1 MAHHTLSYRGKV
13 EIPKHDELTCR
24 LGSVHDRGRGYSYR
38 LINSAEC
45 VHLYPSLNGTRPVYG
60 RPSPSYRR
68 TLGSYGP
75 ILHPALK
82 AVPPRKG
89 RHRNCEM
96 LPCGH
101 TGVALR
107 GWSHL
112 HRSPTDTPLS
122 ILRRYGSALA
132 ELNTALSPISAGWCA
147 RCPIDKLIHS
157 VSDRGELI
165 SSKRK

>member
-1 MAHHTLSYRGKV
+1 MTEDVAIAIDRTNPQSVYTCTHPGMAPGQCTAHRAHPTG
-13 EIPKHDELTCR
+13 
-24 LGSVHDRGRGYSYR
+24 
-38 LINSAEC
+38 
-45 VHLYPSLNGTRPVYG
+45 
-60 RPSPSYRR
+60 R

-82 AVPPRKG
+82 TVPPQKG
-89 RHRNCEM
+89 WYRNCEM

-112 HRSPTDTPLS
+112 HLSPTDTLLS
-122 ILRRYGSALA
+122 ILSRYGSALA
-132 ELNTALSPISAGWCA
+132 ELNSALNPRSAGWCV
-147 RCPIDKLIHS
+147 RSPIDKLIYS

-165 SSKRK
+165 TSIRK

>member
-13 EIPKHDELTCR
+13 EIPKHEELTCR
-24 LGSVHDRGRGYSYR
+24 LGSIHGRGRGYSYR
-38 LINSAEC
+38 SNNSAEY
-45 VHLYPSLNGTRPVYG
+45 VHLYPSRNGTRSVYG

-82 AVPPRKG
+82 TVPPQKG

-96 LPCGH
+96 LLCGH

-107 GWSHL
+107 GWSLL
-112 HRSPTDTPLS
+112 HCSPTDTPLS
-122 ILRRYGSALA
+122 ILSRYGSALA
-132 ELNTALSPISAGWCA
+132 ELHTALSPLSSGRCA
-147 RCPIDKLIHS
+147 RCPIDKLIYS

-165 SSKRK
+165 SSKCK